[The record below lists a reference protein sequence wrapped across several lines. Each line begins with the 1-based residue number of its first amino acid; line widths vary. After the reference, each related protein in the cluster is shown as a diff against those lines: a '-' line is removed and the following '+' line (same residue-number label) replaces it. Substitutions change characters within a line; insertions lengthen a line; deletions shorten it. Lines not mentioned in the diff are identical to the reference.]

1 MYKQSFNIGNTK
13 LYIIEPIKYIFKRFL
28 SSELS
33 NWLGGETDRQQLLYE
48 LLGLNSCRRGHLSN
62 DVKI

>member
-33 NWLGGETDRQQLLYE
+33 NWFRVGRLTD
-48 LLGLNSCRRGHLSN
+48 NSYDMSC
-62 DVKI
+62 